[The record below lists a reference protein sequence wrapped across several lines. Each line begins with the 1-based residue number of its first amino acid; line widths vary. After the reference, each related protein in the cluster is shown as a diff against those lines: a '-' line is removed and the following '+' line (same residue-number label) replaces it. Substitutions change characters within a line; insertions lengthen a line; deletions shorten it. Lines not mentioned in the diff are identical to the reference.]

1 MRARHYA
8 ATAVAALL
16 VSAVAPGPAA
26 FASDEQWWH
35 TQWRMEE
42 VWSITDGTGATV
54 AVIDSGV
61 DASVPELAG
70 SVLPGLDFFDP
81 AGDARVEYGDGHGT
95 RMAAFIAA
103 DGGAGGIRGVAPGAT
118 VLPVALDIKGEAVAE
133 QLRDFD
139 VLIGD
144 FVEAIRWAVD
154 EGADV
159 INMSFV
165 LVTRRCPEEL
175 AAATRYAFE
184 QGVLLVAGAGNY
196 QDSGA
201 DIPANCPGVLAIG
214 ASDSQL
220 EPWENTAR
228 GDFIHLAAPGVRM
241 LTVGPGGEAWT
252 SSGTSVST
260 ALVSGVVA
268 LLRAQSPDASA
279 EEVLSRLFATARDI
293 HTPGWD
299 EATGH
304 GLVRPYQAL
313 TEPLPSQVP
322 QPVVELLA
330 AVAVAPEATG
340 APGPL
345 VTPVGVPEAGSGQGG
360 GVPAWLAGVLA
371 FAAVALLVLVA
382 ALLWAVRT
390 RRT

>member
-1 MRARHYA
+1 MRTRRC
-8 ATAVAALL
+8 AVVVCAALIW
-16 VSAVAPGPAA
+16 SALAPAPVAL
-26 FASDEQWWH
+26 ASDDQWWH

-70 SVLPGLDFFDP
+70 AVLPGLDFFDP

-95 RMAAFIAA
+95 EMAAFVAA
-103 DGGAGGIRGVAPGAT
+103 DGGAGGIRGAAPGAT
-118 VLPVALDIKGEAVAE
+118 ILPVALDIHGEAVAE
-133 QLRDFD
+133 QLRDVD
-139 VLIGD
+139 ELIGD
-144 FVEAIRWAVD
+144 LVEAIRWAVD

-159 INMSFV
+159 ISMSFMIG
-165 LVTRRCPEEL
+165 TRRCPEEL

-184 QGVLLVAGAGNY
+184 HDVLLMTSAGNY
-196 QDSGA
+196 RDSGA
-201 DIPANCPGVLAIG
+201 DVPTTCPGVLTIG

-220 EPWENTAR
+220 EPWEDTAR
-228 GDFIHLAAPGVRM
+228 GDYIHLAAPGVSIP
-241 LTVGPGGEAWT
+241 TVTAGGMAT
-252 SSGTSVST
+252 QVSGTSVAT

-279 EEVLSRLFATARDI
+279 EEILSRLFATARDI

-299 EATGH
+299 EATGY
-304 GLVRPYQAL
+304 GLVRPYHAL

-330 AVAVAPEATG
+330 AVAVAPEATA
-340 APGPL
+340 APGPI
-345 VTPVGVPEAGSGQGG
+345 VTPVGVPEAGSGQGA

-371 FAAVALLVLVA
+371 FAVVALLVLVV
-382 ALLWAVRT
+382 ALLWVART